1 MTFRR
6 LLLAAGVLAVLA
18 SAAWWTEQAGWTTAQ
33 AVEEPGTPAGLKM
46 TAAADR
52 LVGMLDD
59 EQKAKGLFAFDD
71 AERTNWHFV
80 PLQKDKKPLR
90 KGLRLD
96 EMTDAEKDAARDLL
110 KTGASDDGYNRAI
123 TIMSLENILRELEK
137 NGSNFRSP
145 EWYFVSVF
153 GKPAK
158 TGKWGW
164 RIEGHHLS
172 LNFTLEDGKVI
183 GSTPAFFGSNPALVM
198 EGDKKGLRTLPEAED
213 YAQELFAALDDD
225 QKKVAF
231 QAKQFPEIE
240 EGKAKP
246 NAGDPVGLPVSKMNE
261 TQRSALVKLVQA
273 YANRMPAEVASAQMA
288 RVREA
293 GIDKIAFAFCREDD
307 KPGRPY
313 TYHVQGPTFLIE
325 FLDVQ
330 ADSANHPANHIH
342 SCWRNLAGDFGVET
356 K

>member
-1 MTFRR
+1 MTLRR

-18 SAAWWTEQAGWTTAQ
+18 SAAWWTEQAGWSTAR
-33 AVEEPGTPAGLKM
+33 AVEDPGTPAGLKM
-46 TAAADR
+46 VAAADR
-52 LVGMLDD
+52 LAGMLDD

-110 KTGASDDGYNRAI
+110 KTGASDDGYNKAI

-137 NGSNFRSP
+137 NGANVRNP
-145 EWYFVSVF
+145 EWYFVSIF

-158 TGKWGW
+158 AGKWGW
-164 RIEGHHLS
+164 RVEGHHLS

-183 GSTPAFFGSNPALVM
+183 GSTPAFFGANPALVM

-213 YAQELFAALDDD
+213 YAQELFASLDDTE
-225 QKKVAF
+225 KKSAF

-246 NAGDPVGLPVSKMNE
+246 NVGDPVGLPASKMDE
-261 TQRSALVKLVQA
+261 KQRNTLLKLVQA
-273 YANRMPAEVASAQMA
+273 YANRMPSEVASAQMGASA
-288 RVREA
+288 RPASIRSRSPSAARTISPA
-293 GIDKIAFAFCREDD
+293 GRT
-307 KPGRPY
+307 PTTSRGRR
-313 TYHVQGPTFLIE
+313 
-325 FLDVQ
+325 
-330 ADSANHPANHIH
+330 S
-342 SCWRNLAGDFGVET
+342 
-356 K
+356 